1 MWKIKI
7 ILEIIKWTQ
16 IYTAFWFYLWST
28 HECFWLLHGFK
39 NLSVLVHVRCWSSI
53 RESEVN
59 WTLVPFIP
67 QNRNT
72 FCPTCGMVYASEK
85 KIFLSAPTQ
94 LHLTFFI
101 YVALEIWDE
110 LSWFSVVVCSM
121 LELTSPWLQTALGWN
136 KGFHIR
142 SHIVLHRFLKL
153 YRKVLVAGVA
163 YFRIPSDFK
172 DIF

>member
-1 MWKIKI
+1 MNASDYCMVLKTSPS
-7 ILEIIKWTQ
+7 LFMSAVDRQSENPR
-16 IYTAFWFYLWST
+16 ST
-28 HECFWLLHGFK
+28 EHSS
-39 NLSVLVHVRCWSSI
+39 LSSRRIETLFVQLVAWCM
-53 RESEVN
+53 
-59 WTLVPFIP
+59 L
-67 QNRNT
+67 Q
-72 FCPTCGMVYASEK
+72 EK

-121 LELTSPWLQTALGWN
+121 LEFTFPLLQTALGWK

-142 SHIVLHRFLKL
+142 SQIVLHRFLKL

-163 YFRIPSDFK
+163 YFRIPSDYK